1 MNTLVSIIT
10 VTYNVSDTIEKTIDS
25 VLSQTYDN
33 IEYIIVDG
41 MSTDE
46 TWEIIGKY
54 RDRISVLIHE
64 PDEGLYYAMNKGIQR
79 ATGDIIGS
87 KGQQVTV
94 SAMAVLRRGR
104 SRNGSPLS
112 FGKGDVQSL
121 QVFCGQ
127 LCLIQPARKTVHCEA
142 LL

>member
-87 KGQQVTV
+87 KG
-94 SAMAVLRRGR
+94 
-104 SRNGSPLS
+104 
-112 FGKGDVQSL
+112 
-121 QVFCGQ
+121 
-127 LCLIQPARKTVHCEA
+127 
-142 LL
+142 